1 VKRIGIIGGGASG
14 LMAACFAAGRNNS
27 VVLFEKQKKIGRKI
41 LVSGNGRCNITNR
54 RIHAEKFHGRDP
66 RFTRHVFSRFGLNDT
81 IGFFRTAGI
90 PLVEERDGKLFPAS
104 LQAQSVVKMFEYEL
118 DRRNVEIKIH
128 RKVERLLEKK
138 GRYVLITAG
147 REEYEFDAVILSAGS
162 CAFPPAGGSRSGYEL
177 AEVLG
182 HTVHEPFPAILPLTL
197 PLKILHRLQG
207 IKWDCG
213 VRVESNQG
221 TAASSQGEV
230 LFTGYGI
237 SGPASLEIS
246 REVNRL
252 VIMNCSPDIIIDFF
266 PGYTGDALMS
276 RLEELWRDG
285 SKGTSFSLIG
295 FIKHPIPE
303 VLCGIV
309 GIDPHK
315 PVSRLSHKE
324 KTGLAVAMKGLR
336 LRPGRPR
343 GFDEAVV
350 AAGGVDVGEVD
361 PFTMESRL
369 HKNLFI
375 TGEILDID
383 GDTGGYNLQF
393 AWSTGAVAGMSQH

>member
-14 LMAACFAAGRNNS
+14 LMAACFAAGGNS
-27 VVLFEKQKKIGRKI
+27 SVALFEKQKKIGRKI

-54 RIHAEKFHGRDP
+54 RMHPEKYHGRDP
-66 RFTRHVFSRFGLNDT
+66 RFVSHILSRFGLSDS
-81 IGFFRTAGI
+81 IGFFGTAGI
-90 PLVEERDGKLFPAS
+90 PFTEERDGKLFPAS

-118 DRRNVEIKIH
+118 GRRNVEIKIH
-128 RKVERLLEKK
+128 RKIERLQERK
-138 GRYVLITAG
+138 GRYMLITAG
-147 REEYEFDAVILSAGS
+147 REEYEFDSVILSAGS

-177 AEVLG
+177 ALGLG
-182 HTVHEPFPAILPLTL
+182 HTVHEPFPAILPISL

-207 IKWDCG
+207 VKWDCG
-213 VRVESNQG
+213 IRVEGIRG
-221 TAASSQGEV
+221 TSASSQGEV

-237 SGPASLEIS
+237 SGPASLEVS

-252 VIMNCSPDIIIDFF
+252 VITNSPPDIIIDFF
-266 PGYTGDALMS
+266 PECSGNELMG
-276 RLEELWRDG
+276 RLEGLWGDG

-295 FIKHPIPE
+295 LIKHPIPE
-303 VLCGIV
+303 VLCTIA

-315 PVSRLSHKE
+315 PVGRLSREE
-324 KTGLAVAMKGLR
+324 KTALVAAMKGLR
-336 LRPGRPR
+336 LRPGKPR

-361 PFTMESRL
+361 PSTMESRL

-375 TGEILDID
+375 TGELLDID

-393 AWSTGAVAGMSQH
+393 AWSTGAIAGMSQH